1 MHLLIGLLTEKLLL
15 FSLLCLL
22 EGWFAEA
29 EWTSVH
35 WHVGHCNWCSLA
47 IHWAI
52 QAKFISA
59 SAVSGFL
66 IMASRGRGPIIV
78 GLVKPVVA
86 EPSHC
91 LTCIT
96 IVYTVICV
104 A

>member
-1 MHLLIGLLTEKLLL
+1 MSKAIYPQVFIAVGIAVVHLLIGLLTERTLL

-52 QAKFISA
+52 QAKLVLLV
-59 SAVSGFL
+59 VS
-66 IMASRGRGPIIV
+66 
-78 GLVKPVVA
+78 
-86 EPSHC
+86 
-91 LTCIT
+91 
-96 IVYTVICV
+96 
-104 A
+104 